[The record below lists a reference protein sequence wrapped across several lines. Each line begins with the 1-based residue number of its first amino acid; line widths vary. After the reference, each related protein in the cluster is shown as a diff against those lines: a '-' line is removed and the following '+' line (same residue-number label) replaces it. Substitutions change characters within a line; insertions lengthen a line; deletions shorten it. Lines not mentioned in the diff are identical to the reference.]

1 MYLYTYLLLEIVR
14 KKFYK
19 SVAISLNDFTEL
31 NPTSPVQLLLETLNS
46 KKTLPVD
53 MLPIILRNL
62 SEYLQCLPIDNI
74 SGSIWSTAVQGIDS
88 LFRRIVFIL
97 PSLDEADNL
106 LHIMTSILK
115 VPQLSK
121 VDQKCYLIHFI

>member
-1 MYLYTYLLLEIVR
+1 MR
-14 KKFYK
+14 RKFYK

-31 NPTSPVQLLLETLNS
+31 NPTSPVQMLVETLNS

-62 SEYLQCLPIDNI
+62 SEYLQSIQVDNI
-74 SGSIWSTAVQGIDS
+74 SGSVWATAVQGIDS

-121 VDQKCYLIHFI
+121 VRLN